1 MGSCRV
7 ELIDIGVNLTHSSF
21 RHDLGAVIERATA
34 AGVVQMVVTGTDP
47 EASERAQALASR
59 HCGVLYSTAGV
70 HPHDA
75 KHWTDATGALLSE
88 LADTPEVVA
97 LGEMGLDFYRDY
109 SPRPD
114 QERAFQAQLELACDL
129 SIPVFLH
136 QRDAPRRFF
145 PLLER
150 YRDGLPR
157 AVLHCFTGDRNEL
170 AACRDLDLHVGITG
184 WICDERRGLHL
195 RDLIPEIPPDRL
207 MLETDAPF
215 ILPRSLTPRPK
226 ERRNEPAFLP
236 HVLEVVCEALG
247 EAPAAVAGRTTGT
260 ARAFFGLSGIPHDKS
275 SERGEQS

>member
-1 MGSCRV
+1 M

-21 RHDLGAVIERATA
+21 RQDLRAVIERAME

-47 EASERAQALASR
+47 RASEDARELAS
-59 HCGVLYSTAGV
+59 HHPGILYSTAGV

-75 KHWTDATGALLSE
+75 KRWTGATGKRLAE
-88 LADTPEVVA
+88 LAAAPEVVA

-114 QERAFQAQLELACDL
+114 QVRAFQAQLELACDL
-129 SIPVFLH
+129 AAPVFLH
-136 QRDAPRRFF
+136 ERDAGRRFF

-150 YRDGLPR
+150 YRDRLPK
-157 AVLHCFTGDRNEL
+157 AVLHCFTGGRDEL

-195 RDLIPEIPPDRL
+195 RELIPLVPADRL

-215 ILPRSLTPRPK
+215 ILPRNLTPRPK
-226 ERRNEPAFLP
+226 DRRNEPAFLP
-236 HVLEVVCEALG
+236 HVLKAVSEALG
-247 EAPAAVAGRTTGT
+247 EQPEELANTTTRT
-260 ARAFFGLSGIPHDKS
+260 ARTFFGLYHLSQGVA
-275 SERGEQS
+275 SEDAEQT